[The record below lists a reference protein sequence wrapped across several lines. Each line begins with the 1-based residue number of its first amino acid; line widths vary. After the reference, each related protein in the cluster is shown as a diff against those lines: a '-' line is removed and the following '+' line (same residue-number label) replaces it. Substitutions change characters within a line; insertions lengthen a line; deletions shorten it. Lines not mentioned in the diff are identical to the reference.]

1 MEGEEASNLDD
12 FFAKK
17 DKSKKKGKGKVTTD
31 EIEEKLER
39 KLKKGKS
46 GGKSDKDRRDG
57 TGQSSVLDV
66 KVGEDDGEWKEVEEE
81 TTKDYSGLRIQ
92 NFQLSQREQEEKER
106 QEREGENGEDG
117 EDSENRGGSQGP
129 WKQTQNKTAPPIIP
143 EPARDT
149 DKDTSKDTSKDTL
162 GTGTKTG
169 KYVPP
174 GARQALRTTGTPLSY
189 TTGGGGSGGQRRK
202 KTAPNV
208 DSQEDFP
215 SLGTASQD
223 ASDMVEFERVG
234 RGGGRQI
241 EDPSTQISKL
251 SLENKYGALDSG
263 SSVTNS

>member
-1 MEGEEASNLDD
+1 
-12 FFAKK
+12 
-17 DKSKKKGKGKVTTD
+17 
-31 EIEEKLER
+31 
-39 KLKKGKS
+39 
-46 GGKSDKDRRDG
+46 
-57 TGQSSVLDV
+57 
-66 KVGEDDGEWKEVEEE
+66 VEEE

-129 WKQTQNKTAPPIIP
+129 WKQTQNKTAPAPPIIP